1 MSGHWTPDLLRIKV
15 REARNIGLLA
25 DVRAGGCKLRA
36 GFGSRILAT
45 GMTAVA
51 AVLAVACGGNAT
63 TGNTSTTPTIGVV
76 LTYNLPGFWG
86 NYLKYESEYESK
98 LGVTLVGP
106 KVANVE
112 ANGNEAAQ
120 QIIDV
125 KSLIAQGVQALIIN
139 PADSAAIGPALDYA
153 KSKHIPVVTVDVA
166 PSQGSV
172 YMIVRADNTA
182 YGSKSCD
189 YIASHASGPGTI
201 AMVEGDLTSLNARDR
216 ATGCTNVISSKYP
229 NFKVKSY
236 ETKDWGTD
244 PAVQNATTALTA
256 ISDLKGIYVHWS
268 VPEDGIIAAE
278 KQKSK
283 WSEVG
288 QANHIPLVG
297 NDGSPHECDLIRGN
311 QLDATIDQPADK
323 YAYYAIYYAK
333 QAIAGTRYSEGQSTD
348 HSSKIV
354 NVAGNLEDAL
364 AAPLVTKAGDN
375 GSTQVDSS
383 TLWCNNKA

>member
-1 MSGHWTPDLLRIKV
+1 ML
-15 REARNIGLLA
+15 
-25 DVRAGGCKLRA
+25 GCL
-36 GFGSRILAT
+36 
-45 GMTAVA
+45 AVA
-51 AVLAVACGGNAT
+51 AMTVLSACGSTT
-63 TGNTSTTPTIGVV
+63 TGTGGSSKPKIGVV
-76 LTYNLPGFWG
+76 LTYNFPGFWG
-86 NYLKYESEYESK
+86 NYLKYEKQYESE

-106 KVANVE
+106 LVANVE
-112 ANGNEAAQ
+112 AKGNEAAQ
-120 QIIDV
+120 QINDV
-125 KSLIAQGVQALIIN
+125 KSLISQGVQALIIN
-139 PADSAAIGPALDYA
+139 PADSAAIAPALDYA
-153 KSKHIPVVTVDVA
+153 KSKNIPVITVDVA
-166 PSQGSV
+166 PSQGNV

-182 YGSKSCD
+182 YGTKSCD
-189 YIASHASGPGTI
+189 YIASHASGSGTI

-216 ATGCTNVISSKYP
+216 AQGCTDVISQKYP
-229 NFKVKSY
+229 NLKVKAY

-278 KQKSK
+278 KQKNK
-283 WSEVG
+283 WAEVG

-297 NDGSPHECDLIRGN
+297 NDGSPHECDLIRTN

-333 QAIAGTRYSEGQSTD
+333 QAIAGTKYSAGQSTD
-348 HSSKIV
+348 HGSKIV

-364 AAPLVTKAGDN
+364 AAPLVTKAGDG

-383 TLWCNNKA
+383 TLWCNNKG

>member
-1 MSGHWTPDLLRIKV
+1 
-15 REARNIGLLA
+15 
-25 DVRAGGCKLRA
+25 LRA
-36 GFGSRILAT
+36 GFQGKVRASALIAV
-45 GMTAVA
+45 TAM
-51 AVLAVACGGNAT
+51 AVVACGGT
-63 TGNTSTTPTIGVV
+63 TSSGGSSTPTIGVV

-86 NYLKYESEYESK
+86 NYLKYESTYETQ
-98 LGVTLVGP
+98 LGVKLVGP

-125 KSLIAQGVQALIIN
+125 KSLISQGVQALIIN

-153 KSKHIPVVTVDVA
+153 KSKNVPVVTVDVA

-189 YIASHASGPGTI
+189 YIASHASTPGTI

-216 ATGCTNVISSKYP
+216 ATGCQSVISQKYP
-229 NFKVKSY
+229 NFKIKAY

-256 ISDLKGIYVHWS
+256 ITDLRGIYVHWS
-268 VPEDGIIAAE
+268 VPEDGILAAE
-278 KQKSK
+278 QQKGKS
-283 WSEVG
+283 SDVG
-288 QANHIPLVG
+288 SSNHVILVG
-297 NDGSPHECDLIRGN
+297 NDGSPHECDLIRSKK
-311 QLDATIDQPADK
+311 LDATIDQPADK

-333 QAIAGTRYSEGQSTD
+333 QAIAGTKYNEGQSTD
-348 HSSKIV
+348 HNSTIV
-354 NVAGNLEDAL
+354 NVQGNLEDAL
-364 AAPLVTKAGDN
+364 AAPLVTLAGDS
-375 GSTQVDSS
+375 GSTQVNS
-383 TLWCNNKA
+383 TDLWCNNK

>member
-1 MSGHWTPDLLRIKV
+1 MKRQFGSRFRVP
-15 REARNIGLLA
+15 GLLA
-25 DVRAGGCKLRA
+25 MV
-36 GFGSRILAT
+36 
-45 GMTAVA
+45 AVMA
-51 AVLAVACGGNAT
+51 LACGSSPSSSG
-63 TGNTSTTPTIGVV
+63 GSSTPKIGVV

-86 NYLKYESEYESK
+86 NYLKYESQYESQ
-98 LGVTLVGP
+98 LGVQLIGP

-125 KSLIAQGVQALIIN
+125 RSLIAQGVQALIIN

-153 KSKHIPVVTVDVA
+153 KSKNVPVVTVDVA

-172 YMIVRADNTA
+172 YMIVRADNNA

-216 ATGCTNVISSKYP
+216 AAGCQSVIQQKYP

-256 ISDLKGIYVHWS
+256 ISDLRGVYVHWS

-283 WSEVG
+283 WADVG
-288 QANHIPLVG
+288 AANHIILVG
-297 NDGSPHECDLIRGN
+297 NDGSPHECDLIRSKT
-311 QLDATIDQPADK
+311 LDATIDQPADK
-323 YAYYAIYYAK
+323 YAYYAIFYAK
-333 QAIAGTRYSEGQSTD
+333 QAITGTKYSAGQSTD
-348 HSSKIV
+348 HNSSIV
-354 NVAGNLEDAL
+354 TVQGNLEDAL
-364 AAPLVTKAGDN
+364 AAPLVTLAGDN
-375 GSTQVDSS
+375 GSTQVNS
-383 TLWCNNKA
+383 TDLWCNNH

>member
-1 MSGHWTPDLLRIKV
+1 VRLRV
-15 REARNIGLLA
+15 L
-25 DVRAGGCKLRA
+25 A
-36 GFGSRILAT
+36 GFA
-45 GMTAVA
+45 AVA
-51 AVLAVACGGNAT
+51 MLAACGSGST
-63 TGNTSTTPTIGVV
+63 TGGGSTPIKIGVV

-86 NYLKYESEYESK
+86 NYFKYEDTYK
-98 LGVTLVGP
+98 TQLGVTLVGP
-106 KVANVE
+106 LVANVE
-112 ANGNEAAQ
+112 AKGNEAAQ
-120 QIIDV
+120 QITDV
-125 KSLIAQGVQALIIN
+125 RSLISQGVQALIIN
-139 PADSAAIGPALDYA
+139 PADSAAIAPALDYA
-153 KSKHIPVVTVDVA
+153 KSKNIPVVTVDVA
-166 PSQGSV
+166 PSAGNV

-182 YGSKSCD
+182 YGTKSCD
-189 YIASHASGPGTI
+189 YIASKAGGSGTI

-216 ATGCTNVISSKYP
+216 AAGCTSVISSKYP
-229 NFKVKSY
+229 NLKVKAY

-244 PAVQNATTALTA
+244 PAVQNASTALTA

-278 KQKSK
+278 KQKGK
-283 WSEVG
+283 YADVG

-333 QAIAGTRYSEGQSTD
+333 QAIGGTKYTEGQATD

-364 AAPLVTKAGDN
+364 AAPLVTNAGDN
-375 GSTQVDSS
+375 GSTQVNDAS
-383 TLWCNNKA
+383 LWCNNK

>member
-1 MSGHWTPDLLRIKV
+1 LSAGIGNRITASGLV
-15 REARNIGLLA
+15 
-25 DVRAGGCKLRA
+25 
-36 GFGSRILAT
+36 
-45 GMTAVA
+45 AVA
-51 AVLAVACGGNAT
+51 AILAVACGGS
-63 TGNTSTTPTIGVV
+63 GNTGGGTSSTPTIGVV

-86 NYLKYESEYESK
+86 NYLKYESQYESQ
-98 LGVTLVGP
+98 LGVKLVGP

-125 KSLIAQGVQALIIN
+125 KSLISQGVQALIVN

-153 KSKHIPVVTVDVA
+153 KSKNIPVVTVDVA

-189 YIASHASGPGTI
+189 YIAAHASGSGTI

-216 ATGCTNVISSKYP
+216 ATGCTNVIQQKYP
-229 NFKVKSY
+229 NFKVKAY

-278 KQKSK
+278 KQKNKYSD
-283 WSEVG
+283 VG
-288 QANHIPLVG
+288 AANHIMLVG
-297 NDGSPHECDLIRGN
+297 NDGSPHECDLIRAKN
-311 QLDATIDQPADK
+311 LDATIDQPADK
-323 YAYYAIYYAK
+323 YAYYAIFYAK
-333 QAIAGTRYSEGQSTD
+333 EAIKGTKYNQGQSTD
-348 HSSKIV
+348 HNSTIV
-354 NVAGNLEDAL
+354 TVQGNLEDAL
-364 AAPLVTKAGDN
+364 AAPLVTLAGDN
-375 GSTQVDSS
+375 GSTQVNSGD
-383 TLWCNNKA
+383 LWCNNK